1 MSKILYNVTVK
12 IEHEV
17 HRDWLQWMKRVHLP
31 DMMATGMFLEHKVC
45 RLMGVDEEDGVTY
58 AVQYLCP
65 DLETY
70 KRYQTEYALR
80 LQKDHKERYGGKYV
94 AFRTLMK
101 VV

>member
-12 IEHEV
+12 VDREV
-17 HRDWLQWMKRVHLP
+17 HKDWLRWMKRIHLP
-31 DMMATGMFLEHKVC
+31 DMMSTGMFLEHKVC
-45 RLMGVDEEDGVTY
+45 RLLGVDEEEGITY

-65 DLETY
+65 DIETY
-70 KRYQTEYALR
+70 QRYQMEHGTR
-80 LQKDHKERYGGKYV
+80 LQRDHHQRYEGKYV